1 MKITQK
7 DTIYQIS
14 NSIVNCY
21 LVEEKDSL
29 TLIDTGMAI
38 FAKAI
43 VGQAQKLNKP
53 INRIL
58 FTHTHS
64 DHVGGFDKLI
74 ALLPSGPNLLCL
86 PRNGERVG
94 SLQAIATPGH
104 TDDSMSFL
112 DIRNRHIIVGDAM
125 QTAGGIAVAGKIQLL
140 FPIPGLATQ
149 NRMEAIKSAEKLLSF
164 SPSLL
169 APGHGAMLPNP
180 QIAIKKAILEAGK
193 ALKRR

>member
-21 LVEEKDSL
+21 LVEEEDSL
-29 TLIDTGMAI
+29 TLVDAGTAS
-38 FAKAI
+38 FAKVI
-43 VGQAQKLNKP
+43 VSQAKKLNKP
-53 INRIL
+53 ITRIL
-58 FTHTHS
+58 FTHTHA

-74 ALLPSGPNLLCL
+74 ALLPSGPNLLSL
-86 PRNGERVG
+86 PRNGERIG

-104 TDDSMSFL
+104 TDSSMSFL
-112 DIRNRHIIVGDAM
+112 DIRSRHLLVGDAM

-140 FPIPGLATQ
+140 FPIPGLVTQ

-180 QIAIKKAILEAGK
+180 QEAMKKAILEAEK